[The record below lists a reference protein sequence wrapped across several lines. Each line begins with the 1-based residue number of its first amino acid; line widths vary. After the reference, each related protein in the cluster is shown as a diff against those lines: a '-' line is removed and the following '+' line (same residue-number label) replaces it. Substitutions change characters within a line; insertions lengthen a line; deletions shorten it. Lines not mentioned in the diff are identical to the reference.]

1 MEAGNKQNVRWKF
14 RSDYF
19 LLLLLM
25 GTYVEREDGELF
37 KVTYIPN

>member
-14 RSDYF
+14 RSGYF

-25 GTYVEREDGELF
+25 GTYAEREDGELF
-37 KVTYIPN
+37 KATYISN